1 MALSLAS
8 AHWFANTLEDCSLSE
23 GRTDFCMVVQDGI
36 RQFFAQHC
44 SDAFRCY
51 LEPAEYGSNGRR
63 GVLVISEGM
72 EGIGWQS
79 LFFADKV

>member
-1 MALSLAS
+1 MHIGLQILWKT
-8 AHWFANTLEDCSLSE
+8 AHYQRAEQIFAWWFK
-23 GRTDFCMVVQDGI
+23 MVT

-51 LEPAEYGSNGRR
+51 LELAEYGSNGRQ

-79 LFFADKV
+79 LFFADEV